1 MYINGDKREGH
12 ETRFVLSLY
21 IPEHDTHFCGAT
33 LISPKFGLSAYSC
46 FRIVLGHL
54 KVPLKN
60 ITVLTLDPKQ
70 VSFYSGHH
78 KSACS
83 YFIRM

>member
-1 MYINGDKREGH
+1 MYINGNWKEGH
-12 ETRFVLSLY
+12 ETSFVLSLY

-33 LISPKFGLSAYSC
+33 LISPKFALSAYSC

-70 VSFYSGHH
+70 VSFLRNE
-78 KSACS
+78 KS
-83 YFIRM
+83 MLL